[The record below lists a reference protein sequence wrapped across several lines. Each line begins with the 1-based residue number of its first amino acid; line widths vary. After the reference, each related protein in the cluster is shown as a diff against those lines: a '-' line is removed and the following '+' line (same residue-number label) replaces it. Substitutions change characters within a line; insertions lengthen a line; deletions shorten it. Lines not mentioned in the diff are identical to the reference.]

1 MHSLC
6 ANFLILCSLVNF
18 NFTYE
23 TREEFITG
31 IRNCTLQTNAFM
43 KPYER
48 IPVNLSIAQAVLES
62 GYGTSRF
69 AQLGKNYYGIR
80 ETNETEPHIKSLD
93 PKAHNN
99 MLRRYEDN
107 CASTID
113 YIELLTTDDRYE
125 EFQALLVKQWFKD
138 EYNLHA
144 LADALAEPYAKDKI
158 YAKKLH
164 KMLDKLND

>member
-23 TREEFITG
+23 TREEFVTG
-31 IRNCTLQTNAFM
+31 IRNCTLQANALM
-43 KPYER
+43 EPHER
-48 IPVNLSIAQAVLES
+48 IPINLSVAQAVLES

-80 ETNETEPHIKSLD
+80 ETNETEPHIKSLH
-93 PKAHNN
+93 PNAHNK
-99 MLRRYEDN
+99 MLRRYNHSCE
-107 CASTID
+107 STLD
-113 YIELLTTDDRYE
+113 YIELLTTDSRYE
-125 EFQALLVKQWFKD
+125 KFQDLLVKQWFKD
-138 EYNLHA
+138 EYNLYA
-144 LADALAEPYAKDKI
+144 LADALAKPYALDKT
-158 YAKKLH
+158 YAKKLR

>member
-6 ANFLILCSLVNF
+6 ASFLILCSLANF

-23 TREEFITG
+23 TREEFVTG
-31 IRNCTLQTNAFM
+31 IRNCTLQANALM
-43 KPYER
+43 EPYER

-80 ETNETEPHIKSLD
+80 ETDETEPHIKSLH
-93 PKAHNN
+93 PNALNK
-99 MLRRYEDN
+99 MLRRYDHSCE
-107 CASTID
+107 STLD
-113 YIELLTTDDRYE
+113 YIELLTTDSRYE
-125 EFQALLVKQWFKD
+125 EFQDLLVKQWFND
-138 EYNLHA
+138 EYNLHT
-144 LADALAEPYAKDKI
+144 LADALAKPYALDKT